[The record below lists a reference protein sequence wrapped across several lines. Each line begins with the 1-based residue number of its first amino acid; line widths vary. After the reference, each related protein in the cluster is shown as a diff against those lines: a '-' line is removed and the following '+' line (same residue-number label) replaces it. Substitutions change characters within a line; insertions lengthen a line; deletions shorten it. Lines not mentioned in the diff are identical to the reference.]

1 MVHSVFVATVLAD
14 QEDDE
19 EHTEQHQKQNLLE
32 EELRDEQTARVADV
46 DLALPA
52 AVARE

>member
-1 MVHSVFVATVLAD
+1 MVHSVLVVAVLAD

-32 EELRDEQTARVADV
+32 EELRDEYTTRVDDV

-52 AVARE
+52 AVAKE